1 MNGGEVSSGPSEWKE
16 NHMTAAGS
24 KWERERR
31 VLIRSG
37 VQDGLG
43 HFRGKE
49 HRKEQADTR
58 ANASWN

>member
-1 MNGGEVSSGPSEWKE
+1 MNGGEVSSGQSEWKE
-16 NHMTAAGS
+16 NRMKVAGS

-49 HRKEQADTR
+49 RPKEQADTR
-58 ANASWN
+58 ANTSWN